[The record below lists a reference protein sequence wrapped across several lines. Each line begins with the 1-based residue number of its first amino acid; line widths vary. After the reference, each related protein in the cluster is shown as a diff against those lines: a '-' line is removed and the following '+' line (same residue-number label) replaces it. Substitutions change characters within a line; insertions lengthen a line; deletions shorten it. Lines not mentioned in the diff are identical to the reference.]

1 MIYSVGDATRNEE
14 AKNWETSI
22 EGQPLKLLVS
32 LYTGTTEFS
41 KLSFIWL
48 LGVQYLAYKIDH
60 VKSAN
65 MISDIIYKKP
75 AHKLGVSVSNN
86 EGWDQQY

>member
-1 MIYSVGDATRNEE
+1 MQGEKTQKKKNTEVDMIYSVGDATRNEE

-41 KLSFIWL
+41 KLSFI
-48 LGVQYLAYKIDH
+48 
-60 VKSAN
+60 
-65 MISDIIYKKP
+65 
-75 AHKLGVSVSNN
+75 
-86 EGWDQQY
+86 